1 MWPSPSPLSSPGLHC
16 TQRIATTLLTHYGS
30 QSSGQ
35 CLDCS
40 RFPTNTTLCFANA
53 EEIPQKGPIPSPSS
67 WKPTNFF
74 DFCFVFLM
82 SLHNIHSFENQ
93 KQCSPLERLA
103 STFAISSL
111 FMPLCLCEELFLF
124 LSYPLAEV
132 PNGALVFIIR
142 KEGKI
147 ICQTPW
153 WSYLVENLLT
163 VKWYHIKEGRKNFK
177 LSISAQKK
185 SVCLRGDSITPHH
198 QIKRPWGNGNFH
210 ELLRGVQKTS
220 WMPFCFIF
228 FQTYSFLS
236 RRNPPNVFW
245 IHD

>member
-1 MWPSPSPLSSPGLHC
+1 MGAKAQDNVWTVVDSQQISHYV
-16 TQRIATTLLTHYGS
+16 LLM
-30 QSSGQ
+30 
-35 CLDCS
+35 LK
-40 RFPTNTTLCFANA
+40 RFPKRVPSQVPHHGNPPTFLIFVLFSSWACIIYTVLKIKSNVPHWRDW
-53 EEIPQKGPIPSPSS
+53 PQHLLLAPSS
-67 WKPTNFF
+67 CPY
-74 DFCFVFLM
+74 V
-82 SLHNIHSFENQ
+82 
-93 KQCSPLERLA
+93 
-103 STFAISSL
+103 
-111 FMPLCLCEELFLF
+111 CLCEELFLF

-142 KEGKI
+142 KERKI

-210 ELLRGVQKTS
+210 ELLRGVQKKS

-236 RRNPPNVFW
+236 RRNPPNVFC
-245 IHD
+245 ICD